1 MCAHRIEADPDKLP
15 GCRTLLYRYSFGPFA
30 LTSELEMAEL
40 REVQGTGRI
49 AVRIE
54 LGPVAAEIPGT
65 RAYDTVCSV
74 GPRDYLLSIPDVAR
88 FHASDGSRVRV
99 ELAPGAARADVAAF
113 LLGSVFGALCHQN
126 GLLPLHASSVVW
138 HAGVVAF
145 LGNSG
150 TGKSTLAACLQASG
164 YRIFSDD
171 ICLLKESAGEMR
183 AVPLAGWLKLWRQ
196 SLEHL
201 AMRAEIGARVF
212 AKEDKFR
219 IALDGAQREPLPLQS
234 LVFLARAED
243 GVARLLP
250 LRAAEAVARMMEQVY
265 LAYVPA
271 LNGEERRLFAQCG
284 RALGQARAYRLELP
298 WDLERMDEVLGVLGA
313 ELLR

>member
-1 MCAHRIEADPDKLP
+1 M
-15 GCRTLLYRYSFGPFA
+15 LYRYFFGPFA
-30 LTSELEMAEL
+30 LSSELELGEL

-49 AVRIE
+49 AVRVE

-65 RAYDTVCSV
+65 QAYDAVCSV
-74 GPRDYLLSIPDVAR
+74 GPRDYLLSIPGVAR

-99 ELAPGAARADVAAF
+99 ELAPGAARGDVAAF

-126 GLLPLHASSVVW
+126 GLLPLHASSVVGDS
-138 HAGVVAF
+138 GVVAF

-150 TGKSTLAACLQASG
+150 AGKSTLAACLQARGSQ
-164 YRIFSDD
+164 IFSDD
-171 ICLLKESAGEMR
+171 ICLLEECAGEMR

-201 AMRAEIGARVF
+201 AMRAEDGLRVF

-219 IALDGAQREPLPLQS
+219 IAVDGNRLAPMPLRS

-243 GVARLLP
+243 GIARLLP
-250 LRAAEAVARMMEQVY
+250 LNAAAAVARMMELVY

-284 RALGQARAYRLELP
+284 QALGQARAYQLEMP
-298 WDLERMDEVLGVLGA
+298 WDLERIDEVLTVLGR
-313 ELLR
+313 ELTELA